1 MDFVT
6 LTFLVGAGSALFIA
20 GGIVTL
26 RALKRA
32 EDRDED

>member
-1 MDFVT
+1 MDFLT
-6 LTFLVGAGSALFIA
+6 LTFVVGTGSALFIA

-32 EDRDED
+32 EDRDQD